1 MDCHKR
7 KNEEMDSL
15 TTKYRTDSLTPAE
28 LQDLREKINAASDA
42 DVEQVLHRAWME
54 EEIDGENVSDRR
66 MELVKERIDRG
77 IGRRMSRRFGFVRI
91 AQMAA
96 AVLLP
101 LFMALS
107 GYLLYENRQLAEEEM
122 IVSTARGERASVTL
136 PDGTVVAL
144 NAESRLSYYPKEF
157 HHTERRIRFNG
168 EGYFQVEKDED
179 LPFLIDA
186 MGMQVKVLGTTFNLH
201 ARSGEQ
207 TAELVLEEGSVRM
220 ESSKSHKHVVL
231 QPAQRAVLDQVTGR
245 IHVYAEDD
253 FERVTAWRQGDM
265 VFRNIPFPDVVRAI
279 EENYHMQVR
288 FVETTCP
295 TDRFTGTL
303 PLANLNEV
311 LDVIEVTYHVRS
323 EISESEVR
331 IYSR

>member
-1 MDCHKR
+1 MDR
-7 KNEEMDSL
+7 L

-28 LQDLREKINAASDA
+28 LQALREQVNAASDA

-54 EEIDGENVSDRR
+54 EEIDGLHVSDRR
-66 MELVKERIDRG
+66 MEQVKERIDRAT
-77 IGRRMSRRFGFVRI
+77 GRPARRFTFVRM

-136 PDGTVVAL
+136 PDGTIVAL

-157 HHTERRIRFNG
+157 HRTERRIRFSG
-168 EGYFQVEKDED
+168 EGYFQVERDEE
-179 LPFLIDA
+179 LPFLIEA
-186 MGMQVKVLGTTFNLH
+186 RGLQVKVLGTTFNLH

-220 ESSKSHKHVVL
+220 ESSKSHKHVIL
-231 QPAQRAVLDQVTGR
+231 QPAQRAVLDQATGQ

-253 FERVTAWRQGDM
+253 FERVSAWRQGDM
-265 VFRNIPFPDVVRAI
+265 VFRNIPFPDVVRTI
-279 EENYHMQVR
+279 EENYHVR
-288 FVETTCP
+288 VHFVETACP

-303 PLANLNEV
+303 PLGNLNEV
-311 LDVIEVTYHVRS
+311 LDVIEATCHVRS
-323 EISESEVR
+323 EVSGSEVR
-331 IYSR
+331 IYSH